1 MHSTGNFTID
11 YGEPNNWSSLFVDP
25 LNKFKI
31 WKRHA
36 TDMSTRYLRLSLT
49 DPYAAVNEI
58 LFMAILYLVDIQP
71 LKFGKSKIKK
81 QIEKAT
87 FNEYKFD
94 SEHIEFYPNPVDE
107 ILNIKFPIK
116 MTGKIIL
123 VKRYIRKNNL

>member
-58 LFMAILYLVDIQP
+58 IIYGYPVFSGYPTLQIRE
-71 LKFGKSKIKK
+71 IKNQK
-81 QIEKAT
+81 TNRESN

-107 ILNIKFPIK
+107 ILNIKFPI
-116 MTGKIIL
+116 
-123 VKRYIRKNNL
+123 